1 MKMGEPTRRHSKT
14 GAAENW
20 TPRWGSFCI
29 LFGALVTVFLIVLVV
44 TRDTEHKVASKP
56 AVSEKSIAS
65 NRLEE
70 TNRDIVNMSSQ
81 RNGKQSQF
89 AREEKKRSNHTKSSF
104 NISFEEMRENYN
116 SMTQVQWEQY
126 SQKLRGRKVE
136 WCGWVEDVERKY
148 LGRCELQVDMDSPKS
163 WGVQEVFFDVSENLA
178 MKLNKDQFICF
189 HGTIES
195 VGKTI
200 FTLYI
205 MLKDVSVQI
214 R

>member
-1 MKMGEPTRRHSKT
+1 MGEPTRKHPIPGKSGWMKREMRKPFRIMF
-14 GAAENW
+14 W
-20 TPRWGSFCI
+20 I
-29 LFGALVTVFLIVLVV
+29 LVV
-44 TRDTEHKVASKP
+44 LMGVALLMVPMMLLESKDEVDKNNINQGETRV
-56 AVSEKSIAS
+56 VSEKRVA
-65 NRLEE
+65 
-70 TNRDIVNMSSQ
+70 
-81 RNGKQSQF
+81 
-89 AREEKKRSNHTKSSF
+89 KKRSNHTKSSF

-195 VGKTI
+195 VGKTL